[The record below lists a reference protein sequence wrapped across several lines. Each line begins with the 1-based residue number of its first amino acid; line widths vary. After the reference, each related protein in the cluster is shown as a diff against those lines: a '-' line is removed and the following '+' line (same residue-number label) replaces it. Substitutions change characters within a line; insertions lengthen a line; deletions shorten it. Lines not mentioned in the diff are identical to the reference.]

1 MKATPLKTKDDV
13 QKAFLQL
20 LESYRRSKTQILT
33 KEELARDEQNRK
45 LVSQV
50 ASHSPQSIVK
60 GLAELQLELG
70 VSVETLSKRL
80 QAEIKTLED
89 LRAAI
94 QVQQSNL
101 QETLDA
107 KEAANA
113 LHILKQ
119 EQAQRLQQLEEE
131 QKKAIEKLETE
142 IAERRLSWGKGLAE
156 FEQSETDYKSN
167 LEKARQKESEDY
179 AYAQN
184 RKQQLEQDE
193 YENRKKMLLRSLEET
208 QKAKDALWAERE
220 TVLGSQQADLDKY
233 KQKVDN
239 LEKETEEKS
248 NSARGK
254 TIKQVGKECEES
266 FALLEREVAGRQKV
280 AELQANNLDAA
291 AAQQK
296 AEIEKLSAELKE
308 ALVQVQQLSL
318 KALESNK
325 K

>member
-20 LESYRRSKTQILT
+20 LESYKRSKTQILT

-45 LVSQV
+45 LVAEV

-60 GLAELQLELG
+60 GLADLQLELG

-94 QVQQSNL
+94 QVQQGNL
-101 QETLDA
+101 QETLNA

-131 QKKAIEKLETE
+131 QKKAVEKLETE
-142 IAERRLSWGKGLAE
+142 STERRAAWAKSQTEFDQAE
-156 FEQSETDYKSN
+156 ADYKAN
-167 LEKARQKESEDY
+167 LEKTRQKEAEDY
-179 AYAQN
+179 AYALN

-193 YENRKKMLLRSLEET
+193 YDNRKKLLVRGLEES
-208 QKAKDALWAERE
+208 QKTKDAAWAERE
-220 TVLGSQQADLDKY
+220 TVLTSQQADLDKY

-239 LEKETEEKS
+239 LEKEIEEKS

-254 TIKQVGKECEES
+254 AIKQVTKECEEA
-266 FALLEREVAGRQKV
+266 FALLEREVAGKQKV
-280 AELQANNLDAA
+280 AELQAQNLDTA

-308 ALVQVQQLSL
+308 ALAQVQQLSL
-318 KALESNK
+318 KALETNK